1 MESAM
6 VPSFFISTPIPLFP
20 AILGTANG
28 TIPPLDHTQSPIGSP
43 SLFGLS
49 LYKGLFTWR
58 GHFPKHFKIVFRKNG
73 ELFLY

>member
-28 TIPPLDHTQSPIGSP
+28 TIPPPDQTQSPIGSP
-43 SLFGLS
+43 SLFDLNI
-49 LYKGLFTWR
+49 YRDT
-58 GHFPKHFKIVFRKNG
+58 PK
-73 ELFLY
+73 